1 LFVKPRTTPRRTAV
15 PCAERVVPQSSSR
28 RVESLQVDV
37 HACRGHVHPSAQGRG
52 LAVGTPPP
60 LSRGVAWRHRGSVS
74 TSHAAFFDPG
84 SRSSCQA
91 ALVLVGTHAH
101 GVSQAK
107 RTPAQTR
114 AAACTATPRV
124 WWLAVQSR
132 GLLAVRGRRGV
143 LRKAVGTR
151 CRLVADPSQ
160 PKLLSLVQPRRRHR
174 EPRRRGRAPR
184 A

>member
-1 LFVKPRTTPRRTAV
+1 V

-37 HACRGHVHPSAQGRG
+37 RACRGHVHPSAQGRG

-84 SRSSCQA
+84 SRSSC
-91 ALVLVGTHAH
+91 
-101 GVSQAK
+101 
-107 RTPAQTR
+107 TPAQTR
-114 AAACTATPRV
+114 AVACTATPRA

-151 CRLVADPSQ
+151 YRLVADPSQ
-160 PKLLSLVQPRRRHR
+160 PKLLSLVQPRHRHR
-174 EPRRRGRAPR
+174 EPRRHGRAPR